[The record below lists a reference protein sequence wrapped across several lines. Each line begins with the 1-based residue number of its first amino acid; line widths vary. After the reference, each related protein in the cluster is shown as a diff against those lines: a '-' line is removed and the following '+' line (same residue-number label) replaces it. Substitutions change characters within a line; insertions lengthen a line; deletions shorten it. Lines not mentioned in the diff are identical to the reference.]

1 MKNVNVNT
9 VDMVNIK
16 INGISCCAPAGSTI
30 LDAAHTAGIAIPTL
44 CYLKELNAIG
54 ACRICVVEVK
64 GAKNLV
70 PACVYP
76 IAEGMEIYTNTEKVQ
91 ASRRTNLKLILST
104 HNQTCLTCCR
114 SGNCELQRLCREYGV
129 DNQMAFEGEKIDY
142 RPDDSA
148 VHMVRDNSKCIMCRR
163 CAAVCSVAQ
172 GVACIGPS
180 GRGFTTHIGPSFD
193 AALDTTTCIHCGQCI
208 IACPTGALYGKDS
221 TARVWA
227 ALNDPAKHVV
237 IQTAPSVRAGLGEMF
252 NLPIGTNVEGKM
264 IAALRRMGFDAV
276 FDTDFA
282 ADLTIMEEGTEFL
295 HRLQNGGTLPL
306 ITSCCPGW
314 VKYCEIFFP
323 DFIPNLSTCKSPQQ
337 MFGAMAKTYYAQK
350 IGWDPKDIFVVSVM
364 PCTAKKFEITRE
376 DQCAAGEGIPD
387 VDAALT
393 TRGLGAMIQRAG
405 LLFTELPEEEFDPAL
420 GIATGAGHIFGASG
434 GVMEAALRTASELLT
449 GKELEKVEFQE
460 VRGAHG
466 VKEAV
471 YKIAGKSVRVC
482 VLSGTGNAKKVLE
495 DIRAGKRQYDF
506 IEIMACPGGCV
517 NGGGQPLQP
526 SVIRNFRSV
535 SAMRSEALYN
545 EDANMTLRKSH
556 KNPLIREIYR
566 TYLGEAGGEIAHK
579 LLHTSYVDRSGLS
592 K

>member
-1 MKNVNVNT
+1 MKSVNIST
-9 VDMVNIK
+9 VDMVDVK
-16 INGISCCAPAGSTI
+16 INGIPCRAPAGSTI
-30 LDAAHTAGIAIPTL
+30 LEAAHAAGIAIPTL
-44 CYLKELNAIG
+44 CYLKELNVIG

-64 GAKNLV
+64 GVKNLV
-70 PACVYP
+70 PACTYP
-76 IAEGMEIYTNTEKVQ
+76 IAEGMEIRTNTERVQ
-91 ASRRTNLKLILST
+91 AARRTNLKLILST
-104 HNQTCLTCCR
+104 HNQTCLTCLR
-114 SGNCELQRLCREYGV
+114 SGSCELQRLCREYGV

-142 RPDDSA
+142 QPDESA
-148 VHMVRDNSKCIMCRR
+148 IHMIRDNSKCIMCRR

-172 GVACIGPS
+172 GVSCIGVS

-193 AALDTTTCIHCGQCI
+193 APLSTTTCIHCGQCI
-208 IACPTGALYGKDS
+208 IACPTGALYAKDS
-221 TARVWA
+221 TAQVWA
-227 ALNDPAKHVV
+227 AIDNPSKYVV
-237 IQTAPSVRAGLGEMF
+237 VQTAPSVRAGLGEMF

-264 IAALRRMGFDAV
+264 VAALRRMGFDAV

-295 HRLQNGGTLPL
+295 HRLQNGGALPM

-314 VKYCEIFFP
+314 VKYCETFFP

-337 MFGAMAKTYYAQK
+337 MFGAMAKTYYAEK
-350 IGWDPKDIFVVSVM
+350 LGLDPKDVFVVSVM

-420 GIATGAGHIFGASG
+420 GVATGAGHIFGASG
-434 GVMEAALRTASELLT
+434 GVMEAALRTATELLT
-449 GKELEKVEFQE
+449 GKELERLEFHE

-466 VKEAV
+466 VKEAA
-471 YKIAGKSVRVC
+471 YDIAGKTVRVC
-482 VLSGTGNAKKVLE
+482 VLSGTSNAKTVLE
-495 DIRAGKRQYDF
+495 DIRTGRRQYDF

-535 SAMRSEALYN
+535 SAIRAKALYR
-545 EDANMTLRKSH
+545 EDGAMPLRKSH
-556 KNPLIREIYR
+556 KNPLIQEVYQ
-566 TYLGEAGGEIAHK
+566 TYLGEAGGERAHQ
-579 LLHTSYVDRSGLS
+579 LLHTSYVDRSSLP

>member
-1 MKNVNVNT
+1 MKRVNVNT

-16 INGISCCAPAGSTI
+16 INGIACRAPAGSTI
-30 LDAAHTAGIAIPTL
+30 LDAAHAAGIAIPTL

-76 IAEGMEIYTNTEKVQ
+76 IAEGMEIQTNTEKVQ

-104 HNQTCLTCCR
+104 HNQTCLTCYR
-114 SGNCELQRLCREYGV
+114 SGYCELQRLCREYGV
-129 DNQMAFEGEKIDY
+129 DNQMAFEGERINY
-142 RPDDSA
+142 QPDESSI
-148 VHMVRDNSKCIMCRR
+148 HMIRDNSKCIMCRR
-163 CAAVCSVAQ
+163 CSAVCSVAQ

-180 GRGFTTHIGPSFD
+180 GRGFSTHIGPSFD

-221 TARVWA
+221 TERVWA
-227 ALNDPAKHVV
+227 AINDPAKHVV

-252 NLPIGTNVEGKM
+252 
-264 IAALRRMGFDAV
+264 
-276 FDTDFA
+276 DTDFS

-295 HRLQNGGTLPL
+295 HRLQNGGTFPL

-314 VKYCEIFFP
+314 VKYCETFFP
-323 DFIPNLSTCKSPQQ
+323 DFISNLSTCKSPQQ
-337 MFGAMAKTYYAQK
+337 MFGAMVKTYYAQK
-350 IGWDPKDIFVVSVM
+350 MGWDPKDVFVVSVM

-387 VDAALT
+387 VDVAIT
-393 TRGLGAMIQRAG
+393 TRGLSSMIHRAG
-405 LLFTELPEEEFDPAL
+405 LLFTELPDEEFDPAL

-449 GKELEKVEFQE
+449 GKELEKIEFQE

-471 YKIAGKSVRVC
+471 YEIAGKTVRVC

-535 SAMRSEALYN
+535 SAMRAKALYN
-545 EDANMTLRKSH
+545 EDADMPLRKSH
-556 KNPLIREIYR
+556 KNPLIQEVYK
-566 TYLGEAGGEIAHK
+566 TYLGEAGGEVAHRI
-579 LLHTSYVDRSGLS
+579 LHTSYVDRSNLS